1 MKKSLLTFLLLLLAI
16 AIPAVAADLT
26 FTGFGSIGL
35 PTAASASEKNL
46 TVTDQNGT
54 EYTLTIYNCKS
65 QKNGQNT
72 AIFVT
77 KGSGYILLPEF
88 SQKIEKITLYSMA
101 GASSSA
107 PIVVYD
113 GDSSLGTITL
123 TTANLT
129 TPYSLEIPAD
139 KQKANVSYKL
149 KSDNTSKNV
158 QISKIV
164 VTLADAPA
172 GPELKVTYD
181 GTEIADGQ
189 EDLSVY
195 YGDEITVS
203 TAEGATVSVT
213 DANDATVALT
223 DGKFKAISELYS
235 VSAELNGTTE
245 SVTFTTTFKAPE
257 APVLTFNGTQITEST
272 YELPLIGSQVG
283 VTARGAKYI
292 SVMCADTDPVIEE
305 DVPADGLFTIPGAGE
320 YLFEASNG
328 VAGTAAS
335 SRTITFSFPGPELN
349 VQFNDQILDESN
361 IDVKMYYGEEI
372 SITAAEGA
380 KIKIKSQLHPDFDL
394 SYLLENG
401 KFKPTESG
409 MYTVSAELNGK
420 KEEQTIYIAE
430 FKKPEMPV
438 ITTSE
443 GTAIEGDSF
452 EVAEFP
458 ATFVLT
464 AKGARYMYYQKGT
477 EARKQLFSQTGNY
490 TLTID
495 AADTYTITAAA
506 PGYGPD
512 YETSRTITF
521 TAPDPNK
528 PTAPTFTLQGDAQP
542 DENGCYAYAQMLFIN
557 CQEGAT
563 LKYQINGGDIISTGV
578 NDEPLANSWQIEFR
592 GSNISAD
599 GTVNVKA
606 WACKEGYDDVA
617 AEATYK
623 VKMPEKAVF
632 TPESGST
639 LYTDGQITIANP
651 GYSTLCYTWSY
662 GEFTSEEQ
670 QTTAAETIL
679 SVSELGVQGGQ
690 ELTINYYGLV
700 SADKFEEGS
709 SVTYTIA
716 EKPAKEVYALLTDI
730 NDLKDGTKILVV
742 GENGTKKYLPK
753 LTTTNSGP
761 SAGEVTL
768 TEGTIVLDPE
778 ESTFAVFTL
787 EEGKDSN
794 AGKFALKNQEG
805 NYWVCGTSGTAT
817 KWGTT
822 PYYGSITI
830 DGTTQHKIYLNS
842 TRWICLNNTTD
853 FRAYTSNTSTT
864 KPVFVYVLQKPK
876 EPKALTGV
884 SISVDESNTVSISY
898 EPEDAYPVP
907 TVTYTINGGE
917 ATEYTGTFRL
927 VNPTPAEETQVT
939 VAATAVQGEGE
950 SAVTINADPYTATLP
965 AAAVYT
971 LVTDMAQ
978 IETGAEYVMVA
989 ERDGQYYAAMNT
1001 INSNNKI
1008 ETVEVT
1014 VNDNTC
1020 TEVSGVAPY
1029 IIEFNGG
1036 KYYLKSDDKY
1046 LSHESSSSTNV
1057 NLNTTGTPLT
1067 IEIDGN
1073 FVKITGLNNR
1083 LLLLGT
1089 GKTTAYTIGM
1099 YAGSNYDSSNYSK
1112 ISLYKRDG
1120 VAAVQ
1125 HVSSLAEANQ
1135 FDVRYVLD
1143 SDATVIYGNGVKDAE
1158 HSDLYVKTG
1167 DEIKHIRVNKASHT
1181 ATKGNTLK
1189 GIAFELFGKGDAEY
1203 FIPENLL
1210 HLTASKGTTDVQPVK
1225 HTLDEVETLSGYNHA
1240 DINFVQI
1247 VPDGNQLTDIFG
1259 NTANYEIVHEYVEPG
1274 NVEHGTMFN
1283 VECIIR
1289 ANKIIPIA
1297 FTALTGADAD
1307 TFETPVAE
1315 ADFTVNGNSDVVG
1328 CGYEF
1333 TTSGNDVAVFY
1344 TKSFAGAKEVTDF
1357 AGATADNGRRDLAEA
1372 EMTRAYDY
1380 WAASDVNTRPALYSE
1395 EYYSNNFFGWAETDI
1410 DSYFGKTFRYDGEFI
1425 IAPENLW
1432 GACYN
1437 KTLTISH
1444 VALRKTVLTE
1454 IPAGYEAHFFEVP
1467 ASHFATAEPQDARA
1481 RAVAEGNV
1489 IAVKSA
1495 IATAD
1500 GGTTTGVEHI
1510 GVEADSNAEY
1520 YNLQGVRVA
1529 SDNLTPGLYIRRS
1542 GRTATKVMIR

>member
-1 MKKSLLTFLLLLLAI
+1 MPK
-16 AIPAVAADLT
+16 
-26 FTGFGSIGL
+26 TG
-35 PTAASASEKNL
+35 
-46 TVTDQNGT
+46 
-54 EYTLTIYNCKS
+54 
-65 QKNGQNT
+65 
-72 AIFVT
+72 
-77 KGSGYILLPEF
+77 GSG
-88 SQKIEKITLYSMA
+88 
-101 GASSSA
+101 
-107 PIVVYD
+107 
-113 GDSSLGTITL
+113 
-123 TTANLT
+123 N
-129 TPYSLEIPAD
+129 
-139 KQKANVSYKL
+139 
-149 KSDNTSKNV
+149 
-158 QISKIV
+158 
-164 VTLADAPA
+164 
-172 GPELKVTYD
+172 
-181 GTEIADGQ
+181 
-189 EDLSVY
+189 
-195 YGDEITVS
+195 
-203 TAEGATVSVT
+203 
-213 DANDATVALT
+213 
-223 DGKFKAISELYS
+223 
-235 VSAELNGTTE
+235 
-245 SVTFTTTFKAPE
+245 
-257 APVLTFNGTQITEST
+257 
-272 YELPLIGSQVG
+272 
-283 VTARGAKYI
+283 
-292 SVMCADTDPVIEE
+292 
-305 DVPADGLFTIPGAGE
+305 
-320 YLFEASNG
+320 
-328 VAGTAAS
+328 
-335 SRTITFSFPGPELN
+335 
-349 VQFNDQILDESN
+349 
-361 IDVKMYYGEEI
+361 
-372 SITAAEGA
+372 
-380 KIKIKSQLHPDFDL
+380 
-394 SYLLENG
+394 
-401 KFKPTESG
+401 
-409 MYTVSAELNGK
+409 
-420 KEEQTIYIAE
+420 
-430 FKKPEMPV
+430 
-438 ITTSE
+438 
-443 GTAIEGDSF
+443 
-452 EVAEFP
+452 
-458 ATFVLT
+458 
-464 AKGARYMYYQKGT
+464 
-477 EARKQLFSQTGNY
+477 
-490 TLTID
+490 
-495 AADTYTITAAA
+495 TAAA
-506 PGYGPD
+506 VV
-512 YETSRTITF
+512 I
-521 TAPDPNK
+521 
-528 PTAPTFTLQGDAQP
+528 
-542 DENGCYAYAQMLFIN
+542 
-557 CQEGAT
+557 
-563 LKYQINGGDIISTGV
+563 
-578 NDEPLANSWQIEFR
+578 
-592 GSNISAD
+592 
-599 GTVNVKA
+599 
-606 WACKEGYDDVA
+606 
-617 AEATYK
+617 
-623 VKMPEKAVF
+623 PE
-632 TPESGST
+632 E
-639 LYTDGQITIANP
+639 D
-651 GYSTLCYTWSY
+651 
-662 GEFTSEEQ
+662 
-670 QTTAAETIL
+670 
-679 SVSELGVQGGQ
+679 
-690 ELTINYYGLV
+690 
-700 SADKFEEGS
+700 
-709 SVTYTIA
+709 
-716 EKPAKEVYALLTDI
+716 
-730 NDLKDGTKILVV
+730 
-742 GENGTKKYLPK
+742 
-753 LTTTNSGP
+753 
-761 SAGEVTL
+761 
-768 TEGTIVLDPE
+768 GTIVLEPE

-787 EEGKDSN
+787 EEGTDTN

-805 NYWVCGTSGTAT
+805 KYWAKGSSNTAT
-817 KWGTT
+817 TWNTT
-822 PYYGSITI
+822 ASYNEIKI
-830 DGTTQHKIYLNS
+830 DGTTQTKVYLNFERYLRLYNS
-842 TRWICLNNTTD
+842 SEFRVYTGNQSGTD
-853 FRAYTSNTSTT
+853 
-864 KPVFVYVLQKPK
+864 PVFVYVLQKPK
-876 EPKALTGV
+876 EPKAITGV

-950 SAVTINADPYTATLP
+950 SAVTINAEPYTATLP

-1046 LSHESSSSTNV
+1046 LSHESSGSTNV

-1099 YAGSNYDSSNYSK
+1099 YAGSNYGKSDYSK

-1167 DEIKHIRVNKASHT
+1167 DEIKHFRVNKASHT